1 MQGTSAEQDAQAR
14 RGAGGAESAASG
26 VEAAASSHTAETP
39 LSLALKIPS
48 GSLRESTYI
57 PAEQYLDSRN
67 TL

>member
-1 MQGTSAEQDAQAR
+1 MSEQGAQAK
-14 RGAGGAESAASG
+14 RGAGGAGSAASG
-26 VEAAASSHTAETP
+26 SEAAASSHTAETP

-48 GSLRESTYI
+48 GSLRESTNV